1 MTELLIPHNMEE
13 LSSFLTASANLEKY
27 FVAGGTDWL
36 VKNRKNLSESA
47 MIFDFSKIIELR
59 GIKLDERSL
68 RIGAME
74 TMTSIHSNKLIK
86 QYAAALA
93 DAAATMG
100 SAQIRNRATIGGNL
114 ANASPAADTP
124 CALAALDASVT
135 VFSPSGSRYL
145 SIEEVLDSC
154 PNTNRLEDS
163 EIIKEFSLPLRNGYV
178 SAFKKIGSRSEV
190 SIARVNM
197 ALSARYESGIFND
210 ARVFVGTLGNAARR
224 CPGAEKA
231 LTLPP
236 SLREQGFKKALCEF
250 AEQMIP
256 GRSTLPY
263 KKSAFQ
269 ALAEDLLAM
278 LEKRG
283 KSLERGEE
291 KRNG

>member
-36 VKNRKNLSESA
+36 VKNRENLSESA

-135 VFSPSGSRYL
+135 VFSPLGSRYL

-154 PNTNRLEDS
+154 PNTNRLADG
-163 EIIKEFSLPLRNGYV
+163 EIIKEFNLPIKNGYV

-197 ALSARYESGIFND
+197 ALSARYESGNFSD
-210 ARVFVGTLGNAARR
+210 CRVFIGTLGNAARR
-224 CPGAEKA
+224 CLGAEKA

-250 AEQMIP
+250 AEEMIP

-269 ALAEDLLAM
+269 ALAEDLLTV
-278 LEKRG
+278 LEKRSKG
-283 KSLERGEE
+283 SESGGE
-291 KRNG
+291 KKNG